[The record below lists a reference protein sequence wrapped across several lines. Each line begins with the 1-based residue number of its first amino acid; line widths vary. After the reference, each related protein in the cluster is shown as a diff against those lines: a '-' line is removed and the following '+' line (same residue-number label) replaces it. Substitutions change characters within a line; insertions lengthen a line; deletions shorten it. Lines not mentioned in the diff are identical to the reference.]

1 MFEPL
6 PTLPGGIEFE
16 SSALA
21 DASSHKWLGVEIL
34 IAFGRLLLL
43 QRGAASAVWA
53 CVSWRTQRPHEVRGG
68 LELLEGYFDIGES
81 GG

>member
-1 MFEPL
+1 MREPL
-6 PTLPGGIEFE
+6 PKPPGGIE
-16 SSALA
+16 SQLSALA

-43 QRGAASAVWA
+43 QLVVAAVVWA
-53 CVSWRTQRPHEVRGG
+53 CVSWRTQRPQEVRGG

>member
-1 MFEPL
+1 MCEPL
-6 PTLPGGIEFE
+6 PKPPCGIE
-16 SSALA
+16 SQLSALA
-21 DASSHKWLGVEIL
+21 DASSHKWLGVEIM

-43 QRGAASAVWA
+43 QRGAASAVWT
-53 CVSWRTQRPHEVRGG
+53 CVSWRTQRPQEVRGG

>member
-6 PTLPGGIEFE
+6 PTLPGGIE
-16 SSALA
+16 SPLCALA
-21 DASSHKWLGVEIL
+21 DASSHKWPGVDIQK
-34 IAFGRLLLL
+34 AFGRLLLPQL
-43 QRGAASAVWA
+43 VAASVVWA